1 MPAAI
6 YSPEGDCMGYE
17 KLSTIT
23 AATSFTATEY
33 TYKGKIAQAALIT
46 VETAAIRFT
55 MDGTTPVV
63 TGGTEAGH
71 KIDAGQSFVV
81 RGYKSI
87 SQFKCINETAGNGAK
102 AFVSFYFLP

>member
-1 MPAAI
+1 MPASI
-6 YSPEGDCMGYE
+6 YAPEGDCLAYE
-17 KLSTIT
+17 KLSSLT
-23 AATSFTATEY
+23 AATAFTAAKA
-33 TYKGKIAQAALIT
+33 TYKGKIAQSVLIT

-71 KIDAGQSFVV
+71 KIESGQSFVV

-87 SQFKCINETAGNGAK
+87 TNFQCINETAGNGAK
-102 AFVSFYFLP
+102 VFCSFYFLP